1 MDNDNVTK
9 KVCLFSFV
17 SIVLVVLFII
27 IPPLFQQDDTI
38 LINLMKI
45 IILVILGYTIYL
57 NQKQTDKLRLS
68 ESESPE
74 ITWQLGI
81 NVKYSYV
88 FTFFLGLLFIFVVK
102 SLFY

>member
-27 IPPLFQQDDTI
+27 LPPLFQQNDTI
-38 LINLMKI
+38 LTNLMKI
-45 IILVILGYTIYL
+45 IVLLILGYTIYL
-57 NQKQTDKLRLS
+57 NQKQTNYLRLS
-68 ESESPE
+68 KSESPE
-74 ITWQLGI
+74 ISWQLGVNI
-81 NVKYSYV
+81 KYSYV

>member
-27 IPPLFQQDDTI
+27 IPPLFQQNDTV

-45 IILVILGYTIYL
+45 IILLVLGYTIYL
-57 NQKQTDKLRLS
+57 NQKQTNYLRLS
-68 ESESPE
+68 KSDSPE
-74 ITWQLGI
+74 ISWQLGLNI
-81 NVKYSYV
+81 KYSYV